1 LKEKIFLLLDTMILV
16 SCPTPILTVTI
27 SGIEIAL
34 GIVKQPMKFFEWQ
47 LVRFRACCN

>member
-1 LKEKIFLLLDTMILV
+1 LKEKIFPLRDTMILV

-34 GIVKQPMKFFEWQ
+34 GIATGKNFE
-47 LVRFRACCN
+47 